1 VRTLLTA
8 QSRTELAEKFPWR
21 ALDYPPPFGLV
32 DSTLALRALELLSIS
47 AADSSLAAHSA
58 FSAFMGVGPRIP
70 IILV

>member
-1 VRTLLTA
+1 
-8 QSRTELAEKFPWR
+8 
-21 ALDYPPPFGLV
+21 LDYPPPFGLV

-70 IILV
+70 IMLV